1 MKEYMRPLSRYEVD
15 KLMCKS
21 SRERARLIKR
31 FVEKAMNLEVGGE
44 FYQCHVGCL
53 PTVEELREL
62 LNETDSN
69 KKFHVWE
76 AINGIWV
83 KREA

>member
-1 MKEYMRPLSRYEVD
+1 MEGYMRPLSRYEIE

-31 FVEKAMNLEVGGE
+31 FIEKAMSLEVGGE
-44 FYQCHVGCL
+44 FFQCHSSCL

-62 LNETDSN
+62 LNETDKD
-69 KKFHVWE
+69 KKFHVWPT
-76 AINGIWV
+76 INGTWV

>member
-1 MKEYMRPLSRYEVD
+1 MEGYMRPLSRYEIE
-15 KLMCKS
+15 KLMCKC

-31 FVEKAMNLEVGGE
+31 FVEKAMSLEVGGE

-53 PTVEELREL
+53 PTVEELKEM
-62 LNETDSN
+62 LNETDKD

-83 KREA
+83 KREV

>member
-1 MKEYMRPLSRYEVD
+1 MDGYMRPLSRYEIE

-31 FVEKAMNLEVGGE
+31 FIEKAMSLEVEGE
-44 FYQCHVGCL
+44 FFQCHSSCM
-53 PTVEELREL
+53 PTVEELRQL
-62 LNETDSN
+62 LDETDKD
-69 KKFHVWE
+69 KKFHVWPT
-76 AINGIWV
+76 INGTWV

>member
-1 MKEYMRPLSRYEVD
+1 MERYMRPLSRYEIE
-15 KLMCKS
+15 KLMCKC

-31 FVEKAMNLEVGGE
+31 FVEKAMSLEVGGE
-44 FYQCHVGCL
+44 FYQCHVAYL

-62 LNETDSN
+62 LNETDKD

-76 AINGIWV
+76 TINGIWV
-83 KREA
+83 KREV

>member
-1 MKEYMRPLSRYEVD
+1 MEGYMRPLSRYEIE

-31 FVEKAMNLEVGGE
+31 FVEKAMSLEVGGE
-44 FYQCHVGCL
+44 FFQCHSNCL
-53 PTVEELREL
+53 PTVEELRQL
-62 LNETDSN
+62 LDETDKD
-69 KKFHVWE
+69 KKFHVWPT
-76 AINGIWV
+76 INGTWV

>member
-1 MKEYMRPLSRYEVD
+1 MEEYMRPLSRYEIE